1 MKENEYTW
9 LIIYLFFIS
18 KRVTIDLEIRI
29 VSRSYCRFVGF
40 FLGVL
45 FRSKMVIQ
53 KVEDEFRHR
62 P

>member
-1 MKENEYTW
+1 MNTRGSSFTF
-9 LIIYLFFIS
+9 FFIQ
-18 KRVTIDLEIRI
+18 KTCVTIDLEIRI
-29 VSRSYCRFVGF
+29 VSRSYFAGLSAF
-40 FLGVL
+40 FLVLL